1 MSLTIDLTGRVVVV
15 TGGAKGVGAG
25 IVEMFLEA
33 GAIVEICGRSEA
45 TGEPDKAARTP
56 HYSRVDVREDDQV
69 AAWISDVVERR
80 GRLDVA
86 VNNAG
91 GSPFVPFAEGSARFQ
106 RKVLDLNFLS
116 AAFVSHAVYPVMAAQ
131 TEGGVI
137 LNITSISARR
147 PSPGT
152 AVYGAAKA
160 ALESLTGSL
169 AMEWAPAVRVN
180 AISCGLVA
188 TEAAA
193 DHYGDA
199 ESYAAI
205 AGTIPMGRLA
215 DPRDIGAAC
224 VMLASP
230 LAKHITGAVLDV
242 DGGGEW
248 PAFLFH
254 TPNASNDASTGG
266 SRS

>member
-1 MSLTIDLTGRVVVV
+1 MSLTIDLDGRVVIV
-15 TGGAKGVGAG
+15 TGGARGVGAG
-25 IVEMFLEA
+25 IVEMFTEA
-33 GAIVEICGRSEA
+33 GAIVEICGRSEPSDPP
-45 TGEPDKAARTP
+45 GGDNRPP
-56 HYSRVDVREDDQV
+56 HYSRVDVREDSEV
-69 AAWISDVVERR
+69 TAWIADVVERR

-91 GSPFVPFAEGSARFQ
+91 GSPFAGFAESSSRFQ

-116 AAFVSHAVYPVMAAQ
+116 AAFVAHAAYPVMAAQ
-131 TEGGVI
+131 EDGGVI

-169 AMEWAPAVRVN
+169 AMEWAPSVRVN
-180 AISCGLVA
+180 AVSCGLVA
-188 TEAAA
+188 TEAASE
-193 DHYGDA
+193 HYGDA
-199 ESYAAI
+199 DSYAAI

-230 LAKHITGAVLDV
+230 LARHITGAILDV

-248 PAFLFH
+248 PAFLSH
-254 TPNASNDASTGG
+254 TPNASFGASTGG
-266 SRS
+266 SRP